1 MTLIWVLMVFVTN
14 DGEWREWNS
23 FARES
28 ECLEVARVI
37 THHREDSIQAM
48 CVAKP
53 VRGSQYHANTR
64 GIDRIIKL

>member
-37 THHREDSIQAM
+37 THHREDTIQSM

-53 VRGSQYHANTR
+53 VRSS
-64 GIDRIIKL
+64 